1 MHLPHFLSQIP
12 QLTANFDPRTA
23 AFLYVL
29 CAIGELGA
37 SVPYILESVWLL
49 AGYQLGAGVLSP
61 LHLGGFWLA
70 AQAGRQTGT
79 MALYFITRLSSSPLA
94 RLYQKITS
102 SRFWPKTPS
111 NNNVLKRI
119 NLTSSFSLAYGRLV
133 GLRFPLTIMLAL
145 KKKPVP
151 ALTGVLLSSLVWD
164 GIYITLGATV
174 GRTMALKPAEMLLAS
189 LAALT
194 LVYLVVFLVRRLFKR
209 VQPASH

>member
-1 MHLPHFLSQIP
+1 MNLPHFLSQIP
-12 QLTANFDPRTA
+12 QLTASFDPRTA
-23 AFLYVL
+23 AFLYAI
-29 CAIGELGA
+29 CAIGELGV

-61 LHLGGFWLA
+61 VHLVGFWLA

-94 RLYQKITS
+94 RLYRKITS
-102 SRFWPKTPS
+102 SRFWPKTPL

-119 NLTSSFSLAYGRLV
+119 NLSSSFSLAYGRLV

-145 KKKPVP
+145 QKKLAPV
-151 ALTGVLLSSLVWD
+151 LTGVLLSSLVWD

-174 GRTMALKPAEMLLAS
+174 GRTAVLKPAEMLLAS
-189 LAALT
+189 IATLT
-194 LVYLVVFLVRRLFKR
+194 LLYLVMFLARRLFKR
-209 VQPASH
+209 AQPASH